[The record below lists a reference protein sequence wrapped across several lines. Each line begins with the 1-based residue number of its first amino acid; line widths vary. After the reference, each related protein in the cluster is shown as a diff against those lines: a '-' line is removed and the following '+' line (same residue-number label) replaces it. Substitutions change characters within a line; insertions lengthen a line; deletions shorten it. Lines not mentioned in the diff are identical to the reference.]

1 MEILVEVIFR
11 EDLLVEVFLLEL
23 KRWLLVESLLLK
35 FEGWWM
41 TGFFL
46 GVLLEEYTLLFCGG
60 VDGGARAG
68 FALGTSVGYPRW
80 ASIFSIASASKI
92 SQNCSSFPGQREHE
106 MASTPYTSQSW
117 RAQRLWPMRLM

>member
-46 GVLLEEYTLLFCGG
+46 GVLLEEYTLL
-60 VDGGARAG
+60 
-68 FALGTSVGYPRW
+68 
-80 ASIFSIASASKI
+80 
-92 SQNCSSFPGQREHE
+92 
-106 MASTPYTSQSW
+106 
-117 RAQRLWPMRLM
+117 